1 MTPPR
6 TDPTAE
12 QPDPYDRSSYL
23 QLLDRLEDHARHEA
37 ARMGADWHTNMVAN
51 PEQHGTMK
59 QALTLLLLGLF
70 DAQYYLTAYPDIA
83 TCGADPLLH
92 YVEYGD
98 REGRWPNAHFSPQ
111 TYRTQFD
118 GETLGAVCA
127 LYHYAV
133 LGEDLGIGSPT
144 AFDPRRYLS
153 SNPDIQPWLDRPMT
167 HFLHLGKP
175 AGLVLHHRIRLSRQQ
190 SVTVPPR
197 TTLAVPHGMRIDEGI
212 NVIGPLDKISG
223 LGVSARGY
231 LEGLRLAGAPRLG
244 TLARQLEFPRQAP
257 LGDRSMLP
265 PFIEGAK
272 INIVHMNGD
281 TLPMMLEHGGE
292 ALFSGTYNIA
302 VWYWELPT
310 LRPEWQV
317 SMKYFNEFWAPTP
330 FIEETLKRST
340 AKRVTLLPPYLAYLN
355 DIQPDTVHP
364 TAVKNFVYCFDANSI
379 LERKNPGALLDAFWR
394 ACPVNAGHDDVNLTF
409 KITYPDHSIPD
420 VKRLY
425 EAAEHDPR
433 IRIIDHLLTDAEL
446 HELIGTA
453 TAYVSPHRS
462 EGLGLTVVEA
472 MGAGVPVITIS
483 FGGLSSFIHPDTAFP
498 VRYGLEELAADHFPY
513 PRGFVWADPDVG
525 SLADNI
531 RLVLDRPDEVRQRTE
546 AARRH
551 IMAFFCSP
559 QLIASYRAELERL
572 SALAQQN
579 PHKTGNIH
587 PSLTEIRRTA

>member
-1 MTPPR
+1 MLN
-6 TDPTAE
+6 
-12 QPDPYDRSSYL
+12 Q
-23 QLLDRLEDHARHEA
+23 LEDHARREA
-37 ARMGADWHTNMVAN
+37 ARMGADWHGTMVAS
-51 PEQHGTMK
+51 PESHEVMK

-70 DAQYYLTAYPDIA
+70 DTQHYLTAYPDIA

-98 REGRWPNAHFSPQ
+98 REGRWPNAHFNPQ
-111 TYRTQFD
+111 TYRTQFGPD
-118 GETLGAVCA
+118 GLGPVCA
-127 LYHYAV
+127 LYHYAA
-133 LGEDLGIGSPT
+133 LGEDLGLGSPT
-144 AFDPRRYLS
+144 AFDPLRYLS
-153 SNPDIQPWLDRPMT
+153 SNPELQPWLDRPLT

-190 SVTVPPR
+190 CVTVPPR
-197 TTLAVPHGMRIDEGI
+197 TTLAIPEGMRADEGI
-212 NVIGPLDKISG
+212 NVVGPLDRVSG

-231 LEGLRLAGAPRLG
+231 LEGLRLAGATRIG
-244 TLARQLEFPRQAP
+244 TSARQLEFPRQTSI
-257 LGDRSMLP
+257 GDQLNLP
-265 PFIEGAK
+265 PFIDSAK
-272 INIVHMNGD
+272 INVVHMNGD

-292 ALFSGTYNIA
+292 ALFRNTYNIA

-330 FIEETLKRST
+330 FIAETLKRST

-355 DIQPDTVHP
+355 DIQPDTVHRAA
-364 TAVKNFVYCFDANSI
+364 TRNFVYCFDANSV
-379 LERKNPGALLDAFWR
+379 LERKNPGALLEAFWQ
-394 ACPVNAGHDDVNLTF
+394 ACPVNAGYDDVTLTF

-425 EAAEHDPR
+425 EAAQLDSR
-433 IRIIDHLLTDAEL
+433 IRIIDHLLSDAEL

-483 FGGLSSFIHPDTAFP
+483 FGGLSSFIRPETAFP
-498 VRYGLEELAADHFPY
+498 VRYDLVELAEDHLPY
-513 PRGFVWADPDVG
+513 PQGFVWADPDVD
-525 SLADNI
+525 SLADNL
-531 RLVLDRPDEVRQRTE
+531 RFVLDRPDEVRVRTE

-551 IMAFFCSP
+551 ILEFFCSP
-559 QLIASYRAELERL
+559 RLVASYRAELERL
-572 SALAQQN
+572 STLA
-579 PHKTGNIH
+579 
-587 PSLTEIRRTA
+587 